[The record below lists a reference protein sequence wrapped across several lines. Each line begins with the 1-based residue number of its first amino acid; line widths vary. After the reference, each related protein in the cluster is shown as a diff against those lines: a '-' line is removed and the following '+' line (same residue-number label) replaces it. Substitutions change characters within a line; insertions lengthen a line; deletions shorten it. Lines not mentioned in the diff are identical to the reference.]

1 MNKERSIPVF
11 PMDDPAKARR
21 FYVDGLGFRELFAGH
36 YGRDGTI
43 LGFERGDLRI
53 NLDCPMPGH
62 GRAACACLEVTDAD
76 EIFEQWRAR
85 VPIPHG
91 PKTEDWGA
99 RTFTV
104 IDPFGNTLFV
114 IGPVK

>member
-1 MNKERSIPVF
+1 MKEQAIPVF
-11 PMDDPAKARR
+11 PMDDPTKARS

-36 YGRDGTI
+36 YGSDGTI
-43 LGFERGDLRI
+43 LGFERGGLRI

-62 GRAACACLEVTDAD
+62 GREACACLEVLDTDAV
-76 EIFEQWRAR
+76 FEQWHAK
-85 VPIPHG
+85 VAICDA
-91 PKTEDWGA
+91 PKNEEWGA

-114 IGPVK
+114 VGPIK